1 MAALSFSE
9 IIKVFYSG
17 PLVGKKRYEM
27 INKKI
32 KEKTPFILATGDTKI
47 LEYITNTVRTK
58 FTNGNLS
65 AHIKTKK
72 HQTYLQNQ

>member
-1 MAALSFSE
+1 MAALSFAE

-47 LEYITNTVRTK
+47 LEYITAVSYTHLTLP
-58 FTNGNLS
+58 TNREV
-65 AHIKTKK
+65 
-72 HQTYLQNQ
+72 